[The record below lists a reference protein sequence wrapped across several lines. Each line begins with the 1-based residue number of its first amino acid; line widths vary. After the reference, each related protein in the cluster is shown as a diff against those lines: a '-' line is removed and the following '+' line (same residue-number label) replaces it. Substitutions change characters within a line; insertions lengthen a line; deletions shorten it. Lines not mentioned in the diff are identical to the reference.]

1 METLYEKIKTI
12 VAGSEVSLLNEQ
24 IWQQHKTIMF
34 LEERVSA
41 FERMMHAYTK
51 VTMDL
56 AKEVRFQINLAGMRT
71 TPRKRY
77 GRSATEV
84 SKRWAEWKALDEAGM
99 PPSQI
104 ANRYKVD
111 KATIRYAKQ
120 KGWVNTPYKPYA
132 KSSVPASLIGHEL
145 VSLPPTRKGPRKN
158 KTDLRLAA

>member
-56 AKEVRFQINLAGMRT
+56 AKEVKFQVNLAGMRT
-71 TPRKRY
+71 TPSKRL

-84 SKRWAEWKALDEAGM
+84 SKRWAEWKALDEAGVS
-99 PPSQI
+99 PARI
-104 ANRYKVD
+104 AIRYKVD
-111 KATIRYAKQ
+111 KGTVRYAKQ
-120 KGWVNTPYKPYA
+120 RGWVNTPMRQT
-132 KSSVPASLIGHEL
+132 SVPASLIGHEL
-145 VSLPPTRKGPRKN
+145 IALPPTRKGPRKN
-158 KTDLRLAA
+158 KTHLRLAA

>member
-56 AKEVRFQINLAGMRT
+56 AKEVRFQVNLAGMRT
-71 TPRKRY
+71 TPSKRL

-84 SKRWAEWKALDEAGM
+84 SKRWAEWKALDEAGVS
-99 PPSQI
+99 PARI
-104 ANRYKVD
+104 AIRYKVD
-111 KATIRYAKQ
+111 KGTVRYAKQ
-120 KGWVNTPYKPYA
+120 RGWVNTPMRKT
-132 KSSVPASLIGHEL
+132 SVPASLIGHEL
-145 VSLPPTRKGPRKN
+145 VALPPTRKGPRKN
-158 KTDLRLAA
+158 KTHLRLAA

>member
-56 AKEVRFQINLAGMRT
+56 AKEVKFQVNLAGMRT
-71 TPRKRY
+71 TPSKRL

-84 SKRWAEWKALDEAGM
+84 SKRWAEWKALDEAGVS
-99 PPSQI
+99 PARI
-104 ANRYKVD
+104 AIRYKVD
-111 KATIRYAKQ
+111 KGTVRYAKQ
-120 KGWVNTPYKPYA
+120 RGWVNTPMRKT
-132 KSSVPASLIGHEL
+132 SVPASLIGHEL
-145 VSLPPTRKGPRKN
+145 VALPPTRKGPRKN
-158 KTDLRLAA
+158 KTHLRLAA

>member
-1 METLYEKIKTI
+1 METTYEKIKKL

-56 AKEVRFQINLAGMRT
+56 AKEVKFQVNLAGMRT
-71 TPRKRY
+71 TPSKRL

-84 SKRWAEWKALDEAGM
+84 SKRWAEWKALDEAGVS
-99 PPSQI
+99 PARI
-104 ANRYKVD
+104 AIRYKVD
-111 KATIRYAKQ
+111 KGTVRYAKQ
-120 KGWVNTPYKPYA
+120 RGWVNTPMRKT
-132 KSSVPASLIGHEL
+132 SVPASLIGHEL
-145 VSLPPTRKGPRKN
+145 VALPPTRKGPRKN
-158 KTDLRLAA
+158 KTHLRLAA

>member
-56 AKEVRFQINLAGMRT
+56 AKEVRFQVNLAGMRT
-71 TPRKRY
+71 TPSNRL

-84 SKRWAEWKALDEAGM
+84 SKRWAEWKALDEAGVS
-99 PPSQI
+99 PARI
-104 ANRYKVD
+104 AIRYKVD
-111 KATIRYAKQ
+111 KGTVRYAKQ
-120 KGWVNTPYKPYA
+120 RGWVNTPMRKT
-132 KSSVPASLIGHEL
+132 SVPASLIGHEL
-145 VSLPPTRKGPRKN
+145 VALPPTRKGPRRQK
-158 KTDLRLAA
+158 DLMRLAA